1 VFEDVFNINS
11 DKVIFFTRQSVRTGE
26 VDSIQKEEFL
36 LMDGSLKIKV
46 LIKSGDKLTQSRTIE
61 LFANDIKWIEE

>member
-11 DKVIFFTRQSVRTGE
+11 DKVFFFTKQSVRTGD
-26 VDSIQKEEFL
+26 VDSNQKDEFL

-46 LIKSGDKLTQSRTIE
+46 LIESGDKLTQSRTIE
-61 LFANDIKWIEE
+61 LFANEIKWI